1 MRAATSERVT
11 SRESKGKKRVSRRRF
26 LSVALSLLPAEL
38 SVSTIRAARAPYILS
53 AASSK
58 SVRIEEV
65 THSFEDF
72 RYRAPYKFGGVPV
85 DRATLLNVHVRVTT
99 AGGRAAKGFG
109 AMPLGNV
116 WAFPSRTL
124 PYDTTLGLMRAL
136 AGRIAKLTAAY
147 RRFGH
152 PIEINHALEPEYLKA
167 ASALGVEL
175 NFSEPIPKL
184 ATLVTASAFDAALH
198 DAYGKVHGLN
208 CYRTYGPDFLSPDL
222 SRFLGPEFQ
231 GERLDRYIL
240 EAPKPRLAVYHS
252 IGAADPITAGDVTK
266 PVGDGLPETLP
277 EWIAYSGLWNF
288 KFKLDGNNLTW
299 DIERVV
305 SVDRVVTETQK
316 KRGVAHWR
324 YCLDFN
330 ERCPNVEYLLEF
342 LRRVKELAPAGFER
356 IQYIEQPTRRD
367 LVADR
372 SNVMHAAAKLR
383 PVVIDESLTDL
394 ESLQLAREMGYTG
407 VALKACKGQS
417 QAMLMAAAAQE
428 YKMFLC
434 VQDLTCPGAAFIHSA
449 GIAAHVP
456 GADTIEANA
465 RQYVPAANKPWETR
479 FPGLF
484 AIKDGTM
491 DTSTLSG
498 LGLGAM

>member
-1 MRAATSERVT
+1 MA
-11 SRESKGKKRVSRRRF
+11 SRESKGKKRVSRRKF

-38 SVSTIRAARAPYILS
+38 SVSNLRAARAPYLL
-53 AASSK
+53 AGASPK
-58 SVRIEEV
+58 AIGIEEL
-65 THSFEDF
+65 TYHFEDF

-99 AGGRAAKGFG
+99 AGGRTAKGFG
-109 AMPLGNV
+109 SMPLGNV

-124 PYDTTLGLMRAL
+124 PYATTLDLMKAL
-136 AGRIAKLTAAY
+136 AERIARRTAAY
-147 RRFGH
+147 RESGH
-152 PIEINHALEPEYLKA
+152 PIEIHHALEPEYLKA
-167 ASALGVEL
+167 ASALSVEL
-175 NFSEPIPKL
+175 NQSEPIPKL
-184 ATLVTASAFDAALH
+184 ATLVTASAFDGALH
-198 DAYGKVHGLN
+198 DAYGKAHGRN
-208 CYRTYGPDFLSPDL
+208 CYGVYGPDFLAPDL
-222 SRFLGPEFQ
+222 SRFLGGEFQ
-231 GERLDRYIL
+231 GDRLDRYIL
-240 EAPKPRLAVYHS
+240 EAPMPRLALYHS
-252 IGAADPITAGDVTK
+252 IGAADPITAQDVTK
-266 PVGDGLPETLP
+266 PVADGLPETLP
-277 EWIAYSGLWNF
+277 EWIAYNGLWNF
-288 KFKLDGNNLTW
+288 KFKLDGNNLAW

-316 KRGVAHWR
+316 KRGVAYWR

-342 LRRVKELAPAGFER
+342 LRRVKELAPSGFER

-394 ESLQLAREMGYTG
+394 DSLLLAREMGYTG

-417 QAMLMAAAAQE
+417 QAMLMAAAAQK

-434 VQDLTCPGAAFIHSA
+434 VQDLTCPGAALIHSA
-449 GIAAHVP
+449 GIAAHVS

-465 RQYVPAANKPWETR
+465 RQYVPAANKPWESK

-484 AIKDGTM
+484 VINDGTM
-491 DTSTLSG
+491 GTSTLSG